1 MLKEYTKSRVS
12 EHPEELVFFN
22 SVHLDDYRVASA
34 KNKTQVPGAAYFRKI
49 ESFIKTT
56 LMSAEN
62 SSLLFSMLPVK
73 SQARGGILSA
83 RS

>member
-22 SVHLDDYRVASA
+22 SVHLDDYWVASA
-34 KNKTQVPGAAYFRKI
+34 KNKTQVPGAAYFKR
-49 ESFIKTT
+49 SNHLSKTT

-62 SSLLFSMLPVK
+62 SSPLFGMLPVK